1 MEGPIARWYARN
13 TGRDTRR
20 FIEMADRLAGRLPA
34 GAAVLEVAPGPGYL
48 AVELARRGYSVTG
61 LDISQTFVEIA
72 TRNAQRAAISA
83 DFRRGDVAS
92 MPFADDSFDYVVCV
106 AAFKNFP
113 DPVAALNEV
122 HRVLKPGAEASIV
135 DMRKDATSDE
145 IDREVRAMHL
155 SPFST
160 WLTRLIFRQ
169 ALLRA
174 AFTREGLDRV
184 VQLSRFGRGEVVKD
198 GVGFELKLS
207 KDGA

>member
-1 MEGPIARWYARN
+1 
-13 TGRDTRR
+13 
-20 FIEMADRLAGRLPA
+20 MADRLAGRLPA